1 MTQKIT
7 LVLFLSTLFFSPVN
21 AQDILWEKTYGGK
34 QADYLMDAHATAD
47 YGFILAGSS
56 LSVKSG
62 NKSEGNH
69 GDLDY
74 WVWKMKE
81 NGDLDWQKNFG
92 GSGSDFLQ
100 SMDLTRDGGFILA
113 GTSNSGIDFD
123 KTEETRGN
131 DDFWIL
137 KLDAKG
143 GMEWQKTIGG
153 SSQEKLQSIHQ
164 TRDGGY
170 IIGGSSS
177 SDVSGEKTTNS
188 FGNLDY
194 WLLKMDNKGKIVWQK
209 TFGGIYFDELRS
221 VEQTK
226 DGGFIVGGYSNSP
239 ISGNKTE
246 DNIGV
251 GDFWVLKLDGNGE
264 IQWQRSI
271 GGDKDDQLYVVH
283 QTYDGNYIVGGNSN
297 SGETDSKKKSNTKGT
312 DFWVLKLQTNG
323 ETLWQETYNISEIDI
338 LSSLVE
344 NKDHTLLLGGYAK
357 SESTPLT
364 PFQSRGGMSQS
375 KDEKEIND
383 YVAIKISENGEEL
396 WRKSVGSEGED
407 LLKKVIETR
416 DGGYLLAGTSNAQI
430 PSPAL
435 PSGKRAETGS
445 TISENVFNSNQEIN
459 NNGVVPTSG
468 ARGINTAIGDVS
480 KDINNGIKDKTDEI
494 TKKVNDKLNNENSP
508 FKMGVNSPTG
518 SISLPSLGDGTPSN
532 NSANDTSS
540 KALPLGG
547 LGGNK
552 STRDQAKT
560 FGSNDFWVVK
570 LKDQAKPNVVK
581 ATIEAFPNPAE
592 NFTNIIVGYE
602 FTSGTATVFDLGGRL
617 LQTQE
622 ITSRTVPIDLSNYPA
637 GIYIVNIDTNIQHDG
652 IKIIKGIDKK

>member
-1 MTQKIT
+1 MKQKLT
-7 LVLFLSTLFFSPVN
+7 LLILLISSFIN

-34 QADYLMDAHATAD
+34 HADYLMDAQATAD
-47 YGFILAGSS
+47 YGYIFAGSS

-62 NKSEGNH
+62 NKTQDNH

-81 NGDLDWQKNFG
+81 NGDLDWQKNVG

-100 SMDLTRDGGFILA
+100 SIALTNDGGFILA
-113 GTSNSGIDFD
+113 GTSNSEIGFD
-123 KTEETRGN
+123 KTDASRGN
-131 DDFWIL
+131 DDFWIV

-143 GMEWQKTIGG
+143 NMEWQKTIGG

-177 SDVSGEKTTNS
+177 SDVSGEKSTDS
-188 FGNLDY
+188 FGSLDY
-194 WLLKMDNKGKIVWQK
+194 WLVEIDTHGKIMWQK

-221 VEQTK
+221 VEPTI
-226 DGGFIVGGYSNSP
+226 DGGYIVGGYSNSP
-239 ISGNKTE
+239 TSGNKTQ
-246 DNIGV
+246 DNIGT
-251 GDFWVLKLDGNGE
+251 GDYWVLKLDSKGDM
-264 IQWQRSI
+264 QWQRTI

-283 QTYDGNYIVGGNSN
+283 QTYDGNFVVAGNSN
-297 SGETDSKKKSNTKGT
+297 SGVSDSKQKSNTKGT

-323 ETLWQETYNISEIDI
+323 ETLWQQTYNISEIDI

-357 SESTPLT
+357 SEISG
-364 PFQSRGGMSQS
+364 QSS
-375 KDEKEIND
+375 KQKDQKEIND

-407 LLKKVIETR
+407 VLKKVIETR
-416 DGGYLLAGTSNAQI
+416 DGGYLLAGTSNATPQI
-430 PSPAL
+430 NSIATNSQNAGFGTNTL
-435 PSGKRAETGS
+435 G
-445 TISENVFNSNQEIN
+445 VDSNQN
-459 NNGVVPTSG
+459 NKQLQNAKNEV
-468 ARGINTAIGDVS
+468 NNAIGDVS
-480 KDINNGIKDKTDEI
+480 KDMNSGIKDKTDEI
-494 TKKVNDKLNNENSP
+494 SKKINDKLNNESYP

-518 SISLPSLGDGTPSN
+518 SINLPSLGDGNNSS
-532 NSANDTSS
+532 NSANGSS
-540 KALPLGG
+540 AMPSLGG
-547 LGGNK
+547 SSGNK

-570 LKDQAKPNVVK
+570 LKDQDKPKVVK
-581 ATIEAFPNPAE
+581 ASIEAFPNPAE
-592 NFTNIIVGYE
+592 SFTNIIIGYE
-602 FTSGTATVFDLGGRL
+602 FTGGTATLFDLGGRL
-617 LQTQE
+617 LQTQD
-622 ITSRTVPIDLSNYPA
+622 ITSRTVPIDLSNYPS

-652 IKIIKGIDKK
+652 IKVIKGIDKK

>member
-1 MTQKIT
+1 MTQKIP
-7 LVLFLSTLFFSPVN
+7 LLLFLSTLFFSPVN

-56 LSVKSG
+56 LSLKSG
-62 NKSEGNH
+62 NKTEGNH

-100 SMDLTRDGGFILA
+100 SLDLTRDGGFILA

-123 KTEETRGN
+123 KTEESRGN
-131 DDFWIL
+131 DDFWII

-143 GMEWQKTIGG
+143 NAEWQKTIGG

-177 SDVSGEKTTNS
+177 SDISGEKTTNS

-194 WLLKMDNKGKIVWQK
+194 WLLKIDNKGKIVWQK
-209 TFGGIYFDELRS
+209 TFGGLYFDELRS

-226 DGGFIVGGYSNSP
+226 DGGYVVGGYSNSP

-246 DNIGV
+246 DNMGV
-251 GDFWVLKLDGNGE
+251 GDYWVLKLDGNGE
-264 IQWQRSI
+264 IQWQRTI

-297 SGETDSKKKSNTKGT
+297 SGESNSKKKNNIKGT
-312 DFWVLKLQTNG
+312 DFWVLKLQSNG

-357 SESTPLT
+357 SESSPLT
-364 PFQSRGGMSQS
+364 PLQSRGGMSQS

-383 YVAIKISENGEEL
+383 YVAIKTTENGEEL

-430 PSPAL
+430 PSPTL
-435 PSGKRAETGS
+435 PSGKGAETGQYG
-445 TISENVFNSNQEIN
+445 SESVLDSNQEMN
-459 NNGVVPTSG
+459 NNGAVPLLG
-468 ARGINTAIGDVS
+468 ARGISDVS
-480 KDINNGIKDKTDEI
+480 KDINNGIKDQTDEI
-494 TKKVNDKLNNENSP
+494 SKKINDKLNNENSP

-518 SISLPSLGDGTPSN
+518 SISLPSLGNGN
-532 NSANDTSS
+532 NSSNAANDSSS

-547 LGGNK
+547 LGGIK

-570 LKDQAKPNVVK
+570 LKDQAKPKVVK
-581 ATIEAFPNPAE
+581 ASVEAFPNPAE
-592 NFTNIIVGYE
+592 TFTNVIIGYE
-602 FTSGTATVFDLGGRL
+602 FTSGTATLFDLGGRL

-637 GIYIVNIDTNIQHDG
+637 GIYIVNIDTNLQHDG

>member
-1 MTQKIT
+1 MKQLT
-7 LVLFLSTLFFSPVN
+7 LLLFFVTSLN
-21 AQDILWEKTYGGK
+21 FAQDILWEKTYGGK

-62 NKSEGNH
+62 NKTEGNH

-113 GTSNSGIDFD
+113 GTSNSGVDFD
-123 KTEETRGN
+123 KTDENRGN
-131 DDFWIL
+131 DDFWII

-143 GMEWQKTIGG
+143 TIEWQKTIGG

-194 WLLKMDNKGKIVWQK
+194 WLLKIDIKGKILWQK

-226 DGGFIVGGYSNSP
+226 DGGYIVGGYSNSP

-251 GDFWVLKLDGNGE
+251 GDFWVLKLDGNGD
-264 IQWQRSI
+264 IQWQRTI

-283 QTYDGNYIVGGNSN
+283 QTYDGNFVVGGNSN
-297 SGETDSKKKSNTKGT
+297 SGESNSKKKSNTKGT

-323 ETLWQETYNISEIDI
+323 ETLWQETYNISEIDV

-357 SESTPLT
+357 SESSPLT
-364 PFQSRGGMSQS
+364 PLQSKGGMSQS

-383 YVAIKISENGEEL
+383 YVAIKTSENGEEL

-416 DGGYLLAGTSNAQI
+416 DGGYLMAGTSNAQI
-430 PSPAL
+430 PTPAL
-435 PSGKRAETGS
+435 PKGKGDQTGQYG
-445 TISENVFNSNQEIN
+445 SESVLDSNQN
-459 NNGVVPTSG
+459 NQQFQN
-468 ARGINTAIGDVS
+468 AKNEANNAIGNVS
-480 KDINNGIKDKTDEI
+480 KDINNAIKNKTDEV
-494 TKKVNDKLNNENSP
+494 TKKIYDKLNNENSP

-518 SISLPSLGDGTPSN
+518 SISLPSLGDGN
-532 NSANDTSS
+532 NSSNATNDTSS

-570 LKDQAKPNVVK
+570 LKDQAKPKVVK
-581 ATIEAFPNPAE
+581 ASVEAFPNPAE
-592 NFTNIIVGYE
+592 TFTNVIIGYE
-602 FTSGTATVFDLGGRL
+602 FTSGTATLFDLGGRL

-637 GIYIVNIDTNIQHDG
+637 GIYIVNIDTNLQHDG

>member
-1 MTQKIT
+1 MKILT
-7 LVLFLSTLFFSPVN
+7 LLLFFVTPFLS

-62 NKSEGNH
+62 NKTEGNH

-74 WVWKMKE
+74 WIWKMKE

-113 GTSNSGIDFD
+113 GTSNSGVNFD
-123 KTEETRGN
+123 KIDENRGN
-131 DDFWIL
+131 DDFWII

-143 GMEWQKTIGG
+143 TIEWQKTIGG

-194 WLLKMDNKGKIVWQK
+194 WLLKIDNKGKILWQK
-209 TFGGIYFDELRS
+209 SFGGIYFDELRS

-226 DGGFIVGGYSNSP
+226 DGGYIVGGYSNSP
-239 ISGNKTE
+239 VSGNKTE

-251 GDFWVLKLDGNGE
+251 GDFWVLKLDGNGD
-264 IQWQRSI
+264 IQWQRTI

-283 QTYDGNYIVGGNSN
+283 QTYDGNFVVGGNSN
-297 SGETDSKKKSNTKGT
+297 SGESNSKKKNNTKGT

-323 ETLWQETYNISEIDI
+323 ETLWQETYNISEIDV

-344 NKDHTLLLGGYAK
+344 NKDHTLLLGGFAK
-357 SESTPLT
+357 SESSPLT
-364 PFQSRGGMSQS
+364 PLQSRGGMSQS
-375 KDEKEIND
+375 KDAKEIND
-383 YVAIKISENGEEL
+383 YVAIKTSENGEEL

-407 LLKKVIETR
+407 FLKKVIETR
-416 DGGYLLAGTSNAQI
+416 DGGYLLAGTSNATPEI
-430 PSPAL
+430 NSI
-435 PSGKRAETGS
+435 S
-445 TISENVFNSNQEIN
+445 TNSQNAGFGTNTLGMDYNQENKQLQNAKSEVNNAIN
-459 NNGVVPTSG
+459 
-468 ARGINTAIGDVS
+468 DVS
-480 KDINNGIKDKTDEI
+480 KDINNGIKDKTDKI
-494 TKKVNDKLNNENSP
+494 SKKVNNALNNENSP
-508 FKMGVNSPTG
+508 FKLGVNSPTG
-518 SISLPSLGDGTPSN
+518 GIVLPSLGDEHAN
-532 NSANDTSS
+532 NSGKNGSNAVPSLSGT
-540 KALPLGG
+540 
-547 LGGNK
+547 GNK

-570 LKDQAKPNVVK
+570 LKDQAKPKVVK
-581 ATIEAFPNPAE
+581 ASVEAFPNPAE
-592 NFTNIIVGYE
+592 TFTNVIIGYE
-602 FTSGTATVFDLGGRL
+602 FTSGTATLFDLGGRL

-637 GIYIVNIDTNIQHDG
+637 GIYIVNIDTNLQHDG

>member
-1 MTQKIT
+1 MKQKIK
-7 LVLFLSTLFFSPVN
+7 LIFFLSTLFFSTTN
-21 AQDILWEKTYGGK
+21 AQDLLWEKTYGGK

-62 NKSEGNH
+62 NKTEGNH

-143 GMEWQKTIGG
+143 NMEWQKTIGG
-153 SSQEKLQSIHQ
+153 SSQEKLQSIQQ

-177 SDVSGEKTTNS
+177 SDISGEKTMNS

-194 WLLKMDNKGKIVWQK
+194 WLLKIDNKGKIVWQK

-226 DGGFIVGGYSNSP
+226 DGGYLVGGYSNSP

-246 DNIGV
+246 DNMGV

-264 IQWQRSI
+264 IQWQRTI

-283 QTYDGNYIVGGNSN
+283 QTYDGNFVVGGNSN
-297 SGETDSKKKSNTKGT
+297 SGESNSKKKSNTNGT
-312 DFWVLKLQTNG
+312 DFWVLKLQSNG

-357 SESTPLT
+357 SETSPLT
-364 PFQSRGGMSQS
+364 PLQSRGGMNQS

-383 YVAIKISENGEEL
+383 YVAIKTTVNGEEL

-416 DGGYLLAGTSNAQI
+416 DGGYLLAGTSNATPQI
-430 PSPAL
+430 NSIATN
-435 PSGKRAETGS
+435 GQNTGFGTNTLGMDS
-445 TISENVFNSNQEIN
+445 NKENQQLQNAKNEV
-459 NNGVVPTSG
+459 
-468 ARGINTAIGDVS
+468 NTAIGDVS
-480 KDINNGIKDKTDEI
+480 KDINNGIKDRTDEI
-494 TKKVNDKLNNENSP
+494 SKKINDKLNNENYP
-508 FKMGVNSPTG
+508 FKIGVNSPTG
-518 SISLPSLGDGTPSN
+518 SISLPSLGDGNSNSNSN
-532 NSANDTSS
+532 NSQGTMANNTSTVPPS
-540 KALPLGG
+540 GARGI
-547 LGGNK
+547 
-552 STRDQAKT
+552 T

-570 LKDQAKPNVVK
+570 LKDQAKPKVVK
-581 ATIEAFPNPAE
+581 ASIEAFPNPAE

-602 FTSGTATVFDLGGRL
+602 FTSGTATVFELGGRL

-622 ITSRTVPIDLSNYPA
+622 ISSRTVPIDMSNYPA
-637 GIYIVNIDTNIQHDG
+637 GIYIVNIDTNMQHDG
-652 IKIIKGIDKK
+652 IKVIKGIDKK

>member
-7 LVLFLSTLFFSPVN
+7 VLFFLSILFFSPIK
-21 AQDILWEKTYGGK
+21 AQDLLWEKTYGGK
-34 QADYLMDAHATAD
+34 QADYLTDVHATAD

-62 NKSEGNH
+62 NKTQGNQ

-92 GSGSDFLQ
+92 GTGSDFLQ
-100 SMDLTRDGGFILA
+100 SIDLTQDGGFILA
-113 GTSNSGIDFD
+113 GTSNSDNQFD
-123 KTEETRGN
+123 KTEDSRGN
-131 DDFWIL
+131 DDLWII

-143 GMEWQKTIGG
+143 NIEWQKTIGG
-153 SSQEKLQSIHQ
+153 SSQEKIQSIQQ
-164 TRDGGY
+164 TRDGSY

-177 SDVSGEKTTNS
+177 SDISGEKTTNS

-194 WLLKMDNKGKIVWQK
+194 WLLKIDNKGKIQWQK

-221 VEQTK
+221 VEITK
-226 DGGFIVGGYSNSP
+226 DSGYLVGGYSNSP
-239 ISGNKTE
+239 TSGNKTQ
-246 DNIGV
+246 DNIGT
-251 GDFWVLKLDGNGE
+251 GDYWILKLDSNGE
-264 IQWQRSI
+264 IQWQRTI
-271 GGDKDDQLYVVH
+271 GGDKDDQLNTVH
-283 QTYDGNYIVGGNSN
+283 QTYDNNYIIAGNTN
-297 SGETDSKKKSNTKGT
+297 SGETHSKTKSNTKGT

-338 LSSLVE
+338 LSSVVE

-357 SESTPLT
+357 SEINAQTT
-364 PFQSRGGMSQS
+364 KQ

-396 WRKSVGSEGED
+396 WRKTVGSEGED

-435 PSGKRAETGS
+435 PSGKGAETGS
-445 TISENVFNSNQEIN
+445 TISENVLNSNQN
-459 NNGVVPTSG
+459 NPQLQN
-468 ARGINTAIGDVS
+468 AKNELNNAIGDVS
-480 KDINNGIKDKTDEI
+480 KDINDGIKDQTDQI
-494 TKKVNDKLNNENSP
+494 TKKINDKLNNENSP
-508 FKMGVNSPTG
+508 FKVGVNSPTG
-518 SISLPSLGDGTPSN
+518 SISLPSLGDGNSNSNSN
-532 NSANDTSS
+532 NSQGTKSNDTSS

-570 LKDQAKPNVVK
+570 LKDQAKPKVVK
-581 ATIEAFPNPAE
+581 ASVEAFPNPAE
-592 NFTNIIVGYE
+592 NFTNIIIGYE
-602 FTSGTATVFDLGGRL
+602 YTTGTATVFDLGGKL
-617 LQTQE
+617 LHTQD
-622 ITSRTVPIDLSNYPA
+622 ITSRTVTIDMSNYPA

-652 IKIIKGIDKK
+652 IKVIKGIDKK